1 MVTVLTQPFGQPYSV
16 CGVREV
22 SGRGVVDEALST
34 DICDAGKQLLTVGM
48 GRASDGGHGKRL
60 DICDDRKQLLMVGMG
75 RDQNYHQPPW
85 PSGERRR
92 LVTDGLEGLEFQSY
106 ERRCQKSNTEN
117 SKSQST
123 DRKMNHVPGTTMTTE
138 EAEKPKPKRV
148 NFRKELLRY
157 QSLRTQQDAYTSDED
172 PIEQKTN
179 GIWKNF
185 ISQCSASF
193 LAVFAVFPSRNLQ
206 TSIHTVHDLGKISLC
221 CMYGSYILGCFLT
234 GLILQRFKAKCLLL
248 ASLLFHILY
257 SVANIIPSAFTLLPA
272 SCLVGLCQPA
282 FWRVQDSLLLGY
294 GLRYSVTAAL
304 PPQKALRMFQTV
316 TIVTVHS
323 AQILGNL
330 LSSGLISA
338 SDFHCDDD
346 WEELNASPSF
356 SSPPPQH
363 HHEAKVPARN
373 EKWTYTLPFVPIQT
387 RRSPNGSPPVN
398 FYQLLT
404 LIYLCMSVV
413 AMGAVLIFFQSPDVT
428 LQRKLPGWKQKVR
441 DVRKCLT
448 DVRWLLIWCAAV
460 YIGCAQGIIIS
471 DISKEYGS
479 DVFGCFIVGYM
490 MVSFGTGNLLA
501 ILLLDKMRS
510 CSTHPLFLSTGF
522 LMNVGVLVLTALWRP
537 MESQSSLLLLYTAV
551 WGIVDG
557 TLQSQVQAVV
567 GRYAREERDT
577 AMTTFRVMQGVGLL
591 ATFLLSLLTRRLAV
605 SLYLAL
611 PLHVLGFLGLVLAT
625 NHVGQREQGSRGDK
639 DGGSGGGSSPHSSSP
654 PYTPTPPPPP
664 SHSYGAGGG
673 GGSRQGN
680 SRLQSEYSDIGGDG
694 GEV

>member
-1 MVTVLTQPFGQPYSV
+1 M
-16 CGVREV
+16 
-22 SGRGVVDEALST
+22 
-34 DICDAGKQLLTVGM
+34 
-48 GRASDGGHGKRL
+48 
-60 DICDDRKQLLMVGMG
+60 
-75 RDQNYHQPPW
+75 
-85 PSGERRR
+85 
-92 LVTDGLEGLEFQSY
+92 
-106 ERRCQKSNTEN
+106 
-117 SKSQST
+117 
-123 DRKMNHVPGTTMTTE
+123 TTTTE
-138 EAEKPKPKRV
+138 EGDKPKRV

-157 QSLRTQQDAYTSDED
+157 QSLRTQQDVYTSDED
-172 PIEQKTN
+172 STEQKAN

-206 TSIHTVHDLGKISLC
+206 TSIHTAYDLGKISLC
-221 CMYGSYILGCFLT
+221 CMYASYIIGCFLT
-234 GLILQRFKAKCLLL
+234 GVILQRFKAKCLLL
-248 ASLLFHILY
+248 TSLLFHIMY
-257 SVANIIPSAFTLLPA
+257 SVANIIPSAYTLLPA

-282 FWRVQDSLLLGY
+282 FWRVQDTLLLGY

-338 SDFHCDDD
+338 SDFHCEEE
-346 WEELNASPSF
+346 WEDANGQYHYHHY
-356 SSPPPQH
+356 QH
-363 HHEAKVPARN
+363 HNSHHHYHNHHHHPDDHNESSSLMEHPQKPLRN
-373 EKWTYTLPFVPIQT
+373 EKWTYTLPFVPIQS

-413 AMGAVLIFFQSPDVT
+413 AMGAVLIFFQSPDVA
-428 LQRKLPGWKQKVR
+428 LQRKLPGWRQKVK
-441 DVRKCLT
+441 DIRKCLL
-448 DVRWLLIWCAAV
+448 DARWLMIWCAAI
-460 YIGCAQGIIIS
+460 YIGCAQGIIIG

-479 DVFGCFIVGYM
+479 EVFGCFIVGYM

-501 ILLLDKMRS
+501 ILLLEKMRS
-510 CSTHPLFLSTGF
+510 CSTHPLFLATGY
-522 LMNVGVLVLTALWRP
+522 LMNMGVLVLTALWRP
-537 MESQSSLLLLYTAV
+537 QDESQSSLLLLYTAV

-591 ATFLLSLLTRRLAV
+591 TSFLLSLFAQQLMT
-605 SLYLAL
+605 SLYVAL
-611 PLHVLGFLGLVLAT
+611 PLHILGFLGLVLAT
-625 NHVGQREQGSRGDK
+625 NEVSQRERGSRTGARGEGDSSV
-639 DGGSGGGSSPHSSSP
+639 GGERQSSTTSP
-654 PYTPTPPPPP
+654 VYTPPASNSPPPPP
-664 SHSYGAGGG
+664 SSVLTTTAATAAAAADTGD
-673 GGSRQGN
+673 SKLR
-680 SRLQSEYSDIGGDG
+680 SEYCDIDG